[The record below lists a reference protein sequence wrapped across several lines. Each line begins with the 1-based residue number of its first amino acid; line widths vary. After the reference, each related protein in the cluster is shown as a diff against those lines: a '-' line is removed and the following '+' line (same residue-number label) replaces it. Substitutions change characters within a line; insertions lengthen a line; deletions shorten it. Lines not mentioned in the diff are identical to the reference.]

1 MGNGDMLER
10 AMLLAFRFD
19 LNKDDELA
27 AAFEAATVNGA
38 RALGCEGYGLEI
50 GQSADFLLM
59 PVQTLG
65 EAVVSRP
72 VRQVYRAGELIATG
86 GRLLGSRL

>member
-1 MGNGDMLER
+1 
-10 AMLLAFRFD
+10 
-19 LNKDDELA
+19 
-27 AAFEAATVNGA
+27 VNGA

-50 GQSADFLLM
+50 GQPADFLLM

-72 VRQVYRAGELIATG
+72 GADRFYRGGELIASG
-86 GRLLGSRL
+86 GRLLESRL

>member
-27 AAFEAATVNGA
+27 AAFDAATVNGA
-38 RALGCEGYGLEI
+38 RALGIEHYGLQL
-50 GQSADFLLM
+50 GCPADFLLM

-65 EAVVSRP
+65 EAVVARP
-72 VRQVYRAGELIATG
+72 LRQVYRHGQLIACD
-86 GRLLGSRL
+86 GRLLDSRL

>member
-1 MGNGDMLER
+1 
-10 AMLLAFRFD
+10 MLLAFRFD

-38 RALGCEGYGLEI
+38 RALGTADYGLAL
-50 GQSADFLLM
+50 GGPADFLLM

-72 VRQVYRAGELIATG
+72 ARQVYRG
-86 GRLLGSRL
+86 G